1 MILSDEC
8 VSTKLGVTANLASS
22 SLFTYGMIDIIRYD
36 HFMPILKRILP
47 DVGELTYKPLLVNWT
62 RVFVAERVL

>member
-1 MILSDEC
+1 
-8 VSTKLGVTANLASS
+8 
-22 SLFTYGMIDIIRYD
+22 MIDIIRYD
-36 HFMPILKRILP
+36 HFMPFLKRSL